1 MSTAPHN
8 VATSARDYLV
18 SDFQA
23 LHKQRRNV
31 AIGSIVLVLV
41 VFGYMTWLWSAVR
54 YIVQP
59 DNLASAMAGFVETSL
74 PDWKRSAKA
83 VVKEEAPKVAKF
95 MGDAVVTQLPPV
107 LRTAVETMVM
117 EYTVEI
123 AGIAT
128 KNLNDAFED
137 MLTGAKEQLRQA
149 ATSGVEEEQSAI
161 MARALDQQI
170 EKASKADT
178 ANPFEEPLALKLE
191 KSQQALTKLNDKLEK
206 LLDPKHEPDTRRG
219 KLERRFMVTFWRF
232 MQQENPDL
240 RVHEGPA
247 AVHK

>member
-1 MSTAPHN
+1 MSTAPQS
-8 VATSARDYLV
+8 VPASARDYLV
-18 SDFQA
+18 NDFKS

-31 AIGSIVLVLV
+31 AIGSIVLVVV

-59 DNLASAMAGFVETSL
+59 DNLASAMAGYVETSL

-83 VVKEEAPKVAKF
+83 VVKEEAPKLAKF
-95 MGDAVVTQLPPV
+95 MGNAVVTDLPPV
-107 LRTAVETMVM
+107 LRTAIENMVM
-117 EYTVEI
+117 EYTAEI

-128 KNLNDAFED
+128 KNLNSAFED

-149 ATSGVEEEQSAI
+149 ATSGVEEEQAAI

-170 EKASKADT
+170 DKASKAES
-178 ANPFEEPLALKLE
+178 ANPFDEQLALKLE
-191 KSQQALTKLNDKLEK
+191 KSQQALTKLNDKLER
-206 LLDPKHEPDTRRG
+206 LLDPKREPDTRRG

-240 RVHEGPA
+240 RVKEAPA
-247 AVHK
+247 AAGK